1 MGNSAVAS
9 REGGGIPRVQELPM
23 RRDDPT
29 PDDRL
34 SEVAAILARGLLR
47 LKASRNLTP
56 EPPGTKPQE
65 KQNSAKK
72 PLELSAQKR
81 RHVLTG

>member
-1 MGNSAVAS
+1 
-9 REGGGIPRVQELPM
+9 M

-29 PDDRL
+29 SHDRL
-34 SEVAAILARGLLR
+34 TEVASILARGFLR
-47 LKASRNLTP
+47 LKTSRNLAS
-56 EPPGTKPQE
+56 ESPPNDTQTE
-65 KQNSAKK
+65 QDLAKK